1 MLSGLR
7 PEKDIQITF
16 SGPRP
21 GEKLF
26 EELNEEAE
34 GLVATHHE
42 KINVFE
48 GEAKPWPEIERYLG
62 RLRVCCRERNC
73 EELISVLRQAVPEY
87 RPSAG
92 LVAGV
97 ADRTLA
103 RAGAAD
109 AA

>member
-7 PEKDIQITF
+7 PDTDIRIEF
-16 SGPRP
+16 SGSRP

-26 EELNEEAE
+26 EELNGDAE
-34 GLVATHHE
+34 GLIATHHE

-48 GEAKPWPEIERYLG
+48 GETKPWPEIERFIA
-62 RLRVCCRERNC
+62 RLRTSCRERNRD
-73 EELISVLRQAVPEY
+73 ELLAVVRQMVPDY
-87 RPSAG
+87 KPSAG
-92 LVAGV
+92 LLAGRAV
-97 ADRTLA
+97 PELA